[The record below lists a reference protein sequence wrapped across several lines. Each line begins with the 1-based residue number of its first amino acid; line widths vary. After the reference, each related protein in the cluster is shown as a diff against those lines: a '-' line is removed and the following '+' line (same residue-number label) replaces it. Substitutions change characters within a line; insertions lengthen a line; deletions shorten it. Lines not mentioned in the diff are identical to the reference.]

1 MGAADIVAAGAAAVK
16 AAVSPR
22 KAKDG
27 YCIVVYDGSKVQAEH
42 LRGRF
47 SLMHQEFAT
56 GEEREIP
63 ALFAGALLA
72 SAPKDSVKVLA
83 GEPKPWNP
91 KPPAEV
97 AREREL
103 ADLANPWLAPSGS

>member
-1 MGAADIVAAGAAAVK
+1 MGAVADVAAAVK
-16 AAVSPR
+16 AAVTPR

-42 LRGRF
+42 LRARF
-47 SLMHQEFAT
+47 SLMHQEFVT

-72 SAPKDSVKVLA
+72 SAPQGTVKVLD
-83 GEPKPWNP
+83 GKPKEWNP

-97 AREREL
+97 TREREL
-103 ADLANPWLAPSGS
+103 ADLANPWLAPTGS